1 MELHR
6 TEVMCSNTGVL
17 IPIQIFGVEPH
28 EGHTREL
35 VLGLKYGKKRLNARL
50 LADIVVNSVNWSD
63 FIVDVVTWAP
73 TTASHQQERGM
84 DHAELI
90 ARHVGVLLALPTKR
104 LLRRINTVSQTGLDR
119 DERLVS
125 PEFVARP
132 LGRQRNVLI
141 IDDVV
146 TTGATFRAATQAIV
160 DVGALS
166 IICIAPSRT
175 V

>member
-6 TEVMCSNTGVL
+6 TETMRSIRGVL
-17 IPIQIFGVEPH
+17 IPIQILGVDPH

-35 VLGLKYGKKRLNARL
+35 VLGLKYGRKRSNARE
-50 LADIVVNSVNWSD
+50 LAEIVVEALTWES
-63 FIVDVVTWAP
+63 FACDVVTWAP
-73 TTASHQQERGM
+73 TTMRHQQERGM

-90 ARHVGVLLALPTKR
+90 ARHVGVLLALPAKR
-104 LLRRINTVSQTGLDR
+104 LLRRVNTVSQTGLDR

-132 LGRQRNVLI
+132 LGRQRNVLV

-146 TTGATFRAATQAIV
+146 TTGATFRAATKALVEI
-160 DVGALS
+160 GALS
-166 IICIAPSRT
+166 IVCVAPSRT

>member
-6 TEVMCSNTGVL
+6 TGAVRSSTGALVAT
-17 IPIQIFGVEPH
+17 QILGIEPH
-28 EGHTREL
+28 EGHIREL
-35 VLGLKYGKKRLNARL
+35 VLGLKYGRKRLNARV
-50 LADIVVNSVNWSD
+50 LADIIVGSINWSD
-63 FIVDVVTWAP
+63 FSVDVVSWAP
-73 TTASHQQERGM
+73 TTTSHQQERGM

-119 DERLVS
+119 DERLIS

-132 LGRQRNVLI
+132 LGRQRSVLV

-146 TTGATFRAATQAIV
+146 TTGATFRAATQALV
-160 DVGALS
+160 AVGALS
-166 IICIAPSRT
+166 VVCVAPSRT

>member
-1 MELHR
+1 MR
-6 TEVMCSNTGVL
+6 SNKGVL

-50 LADIVVNSVNWSD
+50 LADIVVESINWSD

-73 TTASHQQERGM
+73 TTTSHQHERGM

-90 ARHVGVLLALPTKR
+90 ARHVGVLLELPIKR
-104 LLRRINTVSQTGLDR
+104 LLRRVNAISQTGLDR
-119 DERLVS
+119 DERLVT

-132 LGRQRNVLI
+132 LRRQRNVLI

-146 TTGATFRAATQAIV
+146 TTGATFRAATQALV
-160 DVGALS
+160 AVGALS
-166 IICIAPSRT
+166 VVCVAPSRT

>member
-6 TEVMCSNTGVL
+6 TEAVRSNTGALV
-17 IPIQIFGVEPH
+17 PVQILGIEPH
-28 EGHTREL
+28 EGHMREL
-35 VLGLKYGKKRLNARL
+35 VLGLKYGRKRINARL
-50 LADIVVNSVNWSD
+50 LADIVVDSIDWND
-63 FIVDVVTWAP
+63 FGIDVVTWAP
-73 TTASHQQERGM
+73 TTTIHQHARGM

-90 ARHVGVLLALPTKR
+90 ARHVGVLLGLPTKR
-104 LLRRINTVSQTGLDR
+104 LLRRVNTVSQTGLDR
-119 DERLVS
+119 DERLIS

-146 TTGATFRAATQAIV
+146 TTGATFRAATRALV
-160 DVGALS
+160 AVGALS
-166 IICIAPSRT
+166 IVCVAPSRT

>member
-6 TEVMCSNTGVL
+6 TEVVRSNTGVL
-17 IPIQIFGVEPH
+17 IPVHILGVDPH

-35 VLGLKYGKKRLNARL
+35 VLGLKYRRKRLNARL
-50 LADIVVNSVNWSD
+50 LADIVVEAINCDD
-63 FIVDVVTWAP
+63 FTCDVVTWAP
-73 TTASHQQERGM
+73 TTSRHQHERGM

-90 ARHVGVLLALPTKR
+90 ARHVGVLLMLPTTQ
-104 LLRRINTVSQTGLDR
+104 LLRRVNTISQTGLDR
-119 DERLVS
+119 GERLIS

-132 LGRQRNVLI
+132 LGRYRNVLI

-146 TTGATFRAATQAIV
+146 TTGATFRAATRALV
-160 DVGALS
+160 AVGVQS
-166 IICIAPSRT
+166 VVCVAPSRT

>member
-1 MELHR
+1 MG
-6 TEVMCSNTGVL
+6 TL
-17 IPIQIFGVEPH
+17 IPVQILGVEPH

-35 VLGLKYGKKRLNARL
+35 VLGLKYGKKRKYARE
-50 LADIVVNSVNWSD
+50 LAEIIVVAIAREN
-63 FIVDVVTWAP
+63 FTCDVVTWAP
-73 TTASHQQERGM
+73 TTSSHQQERGM

-90 ARHVGVLLALPTKR
+90 ARHVGVLLVLPTKR
-104 LLRRINTVSQTGLDR
+104 LLRRINGVSQTGLDR
-119 DERLVS
+119 DERLKS

-146 TTGATFRAATQAIV
+146 TTGATFRAAIQAIV
-160 DVGALS
+160 DLGAQS
-166 IICIAPSRT
+166 VICIAPSRT

>member
-6 TEVMCSNTGVL
+6 TEFVRSNTGAL
-17 IPIQIFGVEPH
+17 IPVHIMGVEPH
-28 EGHTREL
+28 EGHMRDL
-35 VLGLKYGKKRLNARL
+35 VLGLKYGKNRTFARV
-50 LADIVVNSVNWSD
+50 LAQAVIEATNWNEYHC
-63 FIVDVVTWAP
+63 DVVTWAP
-73 TTASHQQERGM
+73 TTVKHQHERGM

-104 LLRRINTVSQTGLDR
+104 LLRRVTASSQTGLDR
-119 DERLVS
+119 NQRLVS

-132 LGRQRNVLI
+132 LGRQCNVLV

-146 TTGATFRAATQAIV
+146 TTTATFRAAISALINA
-160 DVGALS
+160 GAS
-166 IICIAPSRT
+166 SVTCVAPSRT

>member
-6 TEVMCSNTGVL
+6 TELVRSNTGALVAT
-17 IPIQIFGVEPH
+17 QILGIDPH
-28 EGHTREL
+28 EGLTREL
-35 VLGLKYGKKRLNARL
+35 VLGLKYGRKRVNARL
-50 LADIVVNSVNWSD
+50 LADIVVESVNWSD

-73 TTASHQQERGM
+73 TTTSHQHERGM

-90 ARHVGVLLALPTKR
+90 ARHVGVLLALPVKR
-104 LLRRINTVSQTGLDR
+104 LLRRISTVSQTGLDR
-119 DERLVS
+119 DERLIS

-132 LGRQRNVLI
+132 LRRQCNVLV

-146 TTGATFRAATQAIV
+146 TTGATFRAATQALV
-160 DVGALS
+160 AVGAIS
-166 IICIAPSRT
+166 VVCVAPSRT

>member
-6 TEVMCSNTGVL
+6 TEVVRLNAGVL
-17 IPIQIFGVEPH
+17 IPVHILGVEPH

-35 VLGLKYGKKRLNARL
+35 VLGLKYGKKRSNARV
-50 LADIVVNSVNWSD
+50 LAEIVVDAITWDD
-63 FIVDVVTWAP
+63 FTCDVVTWAP
-73 TTASHQQERGM
+73 TTSRHQHERGM

-104 LLRRINTVSQTGLDR
+104 LLRRVNTVSQTGLDR
-119 DERLVS
+119 DERLIS

-132 LGRQRNVLI
+132 LRPRSNVLV

-146 TTGATFRAATQAIV
+146 TTGATFWAATQALV
-160 DVGALS
+160 EVGAKS
-166 IICIAPSRT
+166 VVCVAPSRT

>member
-1 MELHR
+1 MR
-6 TEVMCSNTGVL
+6 SNTGVI
-17 IPIQIFGVEPH
+17 IPVQIFGVEPH

-35 VLGLKYGKKRLNARL
+35 VLGLKYGKHRRNARA
-50 LADIVVNSVNWSD
+50 LASIVADALDWD
-63 FIVDVVTWAP
+63 EFTCDVVTWAP
-73 TTASHQQERGM
+73 TTSRHQQERGM

-119 DERLVS
+119 EERLMS

-132 LGRQRNVLI
+132 LGCRRNILV

-146 TTGATFRAATQAIV
+146 TTGATFRAAVTALALA
-160 DVGALS
+160 GAS
-166 IICIAPSRT
+166 SATCIAPSRT

>member
-6 TEVMCSNTGVL
+6 TEVMRSNTGALIATHVL
-17 IPIQIFGVEPH
+17 GIEPH

-35 VLGLKYGKKRLNARL
+35 VLGLKYGRKRLNARV
-50 LADIVVNSVNWSD
+50 LADIVVDSVNWNY
-63 FIVDVVTWAP
+63 FTVDVVTWAP
-73 TTASHQQERGM
+73 TTTSHQHERGM

-90 ARHVGVLLALPTKR
+90 ARHVGVLLALPVKR
-104 LLRRINTVSQTGLDR
+104 LLRRINTISQTGLDR
-119 DERLVS
+119 DERLIS

-132 LGRQRNVLI
+132 LRRHRNVLI

-146 TTGATFRAATQAIV
+146 TTGATFRAATQALV
-160 DVGALS
+160 AVGATS
-166 IICIAPSRT
+166 VVCIAPSRT

>member
-1 MELHR
+1 MR
-6 TEVMCSNTGVL
+6 SNTGALIPVL
-17 IPIQIFGVEPH
+17 ILGVEPH

-35 VLGLKYGKKRLNARL
+35 VLGLKYGKKRSNARV
-50 LADIVVNSVNWSD
+50 LAEIVVDAIDWD
-63 FIVDVVTWAP
+63 CFPCDVVTWAP
-73 TTASHQQERGM
+73 TTARHQQERGM

-104 LLRRINTVSQTGLDR
+104 LLRRVNTVSQTGLDR
-119 DERLVS
+119 DERLIS

-132 LGRQRNVLI
+132 LRPRRNVLV

-146 TTGATFRAATQAIV
+146 TTGATFWAATQALV
-160 DVGALS
+160 EVGAQS
-166 IICIAPSRT
+166 VVCVAPSRT

>member
-6 TEVMCSNTGVL
+6 TEAVRSNTGALVAT
-17 IPIQIFGVEPH
+17 QILGIEPH

-35 VLGLKYGKKRLNARL
+35 VLGLKYGKKRVNARA
-50 LADIVVNSVNWSD
+50 LADIVVNSIDWND
-63 FIVDVVTWAP
+63 FSVDVVTWAP
-73 TTASHQQERGM
+73 TTTSHQHERGM

-90 ARHVGVLLALPTKR
+90 ARHVGVLLALPVKR
-104 LLRRINTVSQTGLDR
+104 LLRRINTISQTGLDR
-119 DERLVS
+119 DERLIS

-132 LGRQRNVLI
+132 LGRHRNVLI

-146 TTGATFRAATQAIV
+146 TTGATFRAATRV
-160 DVGALS
+160 LVGVGAQS
-166 IICIAPSRT
+166 VVCVAPSRT

>member
-6 TEVMCSNTGVL
+6 TEVVRSNAGVL
-17 IPIQIFGVEPH
+17 IPVHILGVEPH

-35 VLGLKYGKKRLNARL
+35 VLGLKYGKKRSNARS
-50 LADIVVNSVNWSD
+50 LADIVAEAVGWD
-63 FIVDVVTWAP
+63 GFTCDVVTWAP
-73 TTASHQQERGM
+73 TTSRHQQDRGM

-104 LLRRINTVSQTGLDR
+104 LLRRVNTVSQTGLDR
-119 DERLVS
+119 DERLIS

-132 LGRQRNVLI
+132 LGRHRNVLI

-146 TTGATFRAATQAIV
+146 TTGATFRAATRALV
-160 DVGALS
+160 EVGALS
-166 IICIAPSRT
+166 VVCVAPSRT

>member
-6 TEVMCSNTGVL
+6 TQTARSITGVL
-17 IPIQIFGVEPH
+17 VTTQILGIEPH

-35 VLGLKYGKKRLNARL
+35 VLGLKYGRKRANARL
-50 LADIVVNSVNWSD
+50 LADIVVESVNWSD

-73 TTASHQQERGM
+73 TTISHQHERGM

-90 ARHVGVLLALPTKR
+90 ARHVGALLALPVKR
-104 LLRRINTVSQTGLDR
+104 LLRRINTISQTGLDR
-119 DERLVS
+119 DERLIS

-132 LGRQRNVLI
+132 LGRHRNVLI

-146 TTGATFRAATQAIV
+146 TTGATFRAATRV
-160 DVGALS
+160 LVGVGAQS
-166 IICIAPSRT
+166 VVCVAPSRT